1 VSPKRETSSPPE
13 DAEPPAPLVKRL
25 KQAIIGKPRDLT
37 DRSLF
42 HRLALIPILAWV
54 GLGAD
59 GLSSSSYGPGEGFLA
74 LGKHHHLALVLAL
87 MTAVTVT
94 VISAAYSYIIEEF
107 PAGGGGYSVASK
119 LLGPIAGVISGC
131 ALLVDYVLTITTSI
145 AAAGD
150 AMFSLVPQHYG
161 DYKLLAEILF
171 IFGLTVLNL
180 RGVRESILTL
190 LPIFALF
197 LITHA
202 VLLVGGLVVGYHDW
216 AGRTAAVGENFA
228 RSHSELG
235 WIGVLLLLARAY
247 SMGGGTYTGIEAVS
261 NGMPMMR
268 EPRVTLGRRTMLYMA
283 VSLSVTAAGLLVCY
297 FLTDAQFTPG
307 KTMNAVLVEEVGARM
322 HFGQWFSALTLL
334 SEGALLVVAAQTGFL
349 DGPRILANMAVD
361 SWVPRR
367 FAGLSERLTTQNG
380 IVLVGGAALLAL
392 VNTRGQVDRLV
403 VMYSVNVF
411 ITFSLSMFAMLNFWR
426 RAPKRKGRK
435 RRTYLFACSFALCA
449 TILVIT
455 VFEKFM
461 GGAWITLL
469 VTGSLVIACILIHRH
484 YRSISEKLAELDRV
498 LDVPPLSPA
507 PRVPPLS
514 PDKPTAAI
522 LVGGYSGVG
531 VHTLLSVLRAF
542 PGHFHNFVFLS
553 VGVVDSGVFKGAD
566 EIDALREKSEADLK
580 KYVEFAHKNG
590 LPAMS
595 RVGIGTEV
603 ASVAED
609 LCREVA
615 DEFPRTVFFAA
626 RVVFQQE
633 EWGHRLLHNET
644 AVALQRRLQAQ
655 GKTLVVMPVMVRD
668 TA

>member
-1 VSPKRETSSPPE
+1 MGRRRETSAPE
-13 DAEPPAPLVKRL
+13 DDDPPPTIARRL
-25 KQAIIGKPRDLT
+25 KQAIIGKPRDLS

-59 GLSSSSYGPGEGFLA
+59 GLSSSAYGPGEGFLA

-150 AMFSLVPQHYG
+150 AMFSLAPG
-161 DYKLLAEILF
+161 LSDYKLLAEILF

-197 LITHA
+197 LLTHA
-202 VLLVGGLVVGYHDW
+202 VLLVAGLVVGWHDW
-216 AGRTAAVGENFA
+216 SSRTATVGENFVH
-228 RSHSELG
+228 SQSELG
-235 WIGVLLLLARAY
+235 WIGMLLLLARAY

-297 FLTDAQFTPG
+297 FLTNAQLAPG
-307 KTMNAVLVEEVGARM
+307 KTMNAVLVEEVGNRM
-322 HFGQWFSALTLL
+322 HLGPWFAAITLL

-392 VNTRGQVDRLV
+392 LNTRGAVDRLV

-426 RAPKRKGRK
+426 HAPKRKGRK

-455 VFEKFM
+455 VFEKFA

-484 YRSISEKLAELDRV
+484 YKSISEKLAELDRV
-498 LDVPPLSPA
+498 LDTPPLSPA
-507 PRVPPLS
+507 PPVPPLR
-514 PDKPTAAI
+514 PDKPTAAV

-566 EIDALREKSEADLK
+566 EIDALRTKSEADLD

-595 RVGIGTEV
+595 RVAIGTEV
-603 ASVAED
+603 ASAAEE

-615 DEFPRTVFFAA
+615 EEFPRTVFFAA

-655 GKTLVVMPVMVRD
+655 GKTLVVMPVMVRER
-668 TA
+668 A